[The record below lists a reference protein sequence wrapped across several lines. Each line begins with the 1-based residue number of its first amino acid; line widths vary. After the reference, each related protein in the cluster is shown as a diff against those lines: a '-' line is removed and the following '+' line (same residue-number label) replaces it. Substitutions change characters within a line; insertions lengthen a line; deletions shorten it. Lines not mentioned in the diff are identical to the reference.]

1 MFKQITMDSSQYTPM
16 YTGESNQMESYMS
29 FLFVTDAANYIHK
42 YNLNATIQKNK
53 RTGRYD
59 VIRTYVSALV
69 GKVMEMED

>member
-1 MFKQITMDSSQYTPM
+1 
-16 YTGESNQMESYMS
+16 MESYMS
-29 FLFVTDAANYIHK
+29 FLFVTDAVNYIHK
-42 YNLNATIQKNK
+42 YNLNATIRKNK